1 MTYPRVGWTC
11 NPRRRCPQPQTSLT
25 PAQRGSDCGS
35 GIPAVTHAR
44 TERGYGCPMT
54 TTPNEPTEPNAS
66 PAGDPGEVPGEEP
79 GSPSEPQDFPET
91 DPEAEPD
98 DGNAEPGQMPD
109 STDPIINA

>member
-1 MTYPRVGWTC
+1 M
-11 NPRRRCPQPQTSLT
+11 QPAPKVPEAADLLT

-44 TERGYGCPMT
+44 AERGYGCPMT

-66 PAGDPGEVPGEEP
+66 PAGGPGEVPGEEP
-79 GSPSEPQDFPET
+79 GSPSDPQDFPET

-98 DGNAEPGQMPD
+98 DGDAEPGQMPD